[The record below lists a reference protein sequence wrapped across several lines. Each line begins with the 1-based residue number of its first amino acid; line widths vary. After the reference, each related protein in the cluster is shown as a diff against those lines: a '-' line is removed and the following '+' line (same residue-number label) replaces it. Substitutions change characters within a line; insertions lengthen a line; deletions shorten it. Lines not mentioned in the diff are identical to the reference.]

1 LNQKEKKLYIKQA
14 GLELGFCDVRFA
26 RAQPLNDEFD
36 RFKHWVD
43 NGYNATMKY
52 YGDRLE
58 KRFDVRNI
66 LPDAKTVIVFA
77 YNYFESESQS
87 FNHNIP
93 LCPPLI
99 RKEKDYSALI
109 RGKVSDNFDKLK
121 VYDKDEQDI
130 PLYPPLLRG
139 KEKEFGKISRYSLV
153 KDYHNFLLPKLKA
166 VIKKIEEIESGA
178 MNKEYVDTGPVMEKA
193 WAARAG
199 IGWQGKNGVIISR
212 KNGSWIFLGIII
224 TTAEFEPD
232 RPINDYCGT
241 CTKCIDACPTKAIVE
256 PKVIDAKKCIAYW
269 TTESK
274 ADNDIPDFVS
284 KNLNNWIYGCDIC
297 QEVCPWNKK
306 LEKNDKKNEFRNLLS
321 IQELLNMNDEQF
333 HKSFDGSPIERIKIK
348 GLKRN
353 ANAIARNK

>member
-1 LNQKEKKLYIKQA
+1 MKLNQKEKKLYIKQA

-66 LPDAKTVIVFA
+66 LPEAKTVIVFA
-77 YNYFESESQS
+77 YDYFESESQNKNKS
-87 FNHNIP
+87 
-93 LCPPLI
+93 
-99 RKEKDYSALI
+99 
-109 RGKVSDNFDKLK
+109 
-121 VYDKDEQDI
+121 I
-130 PLYPPLLRG
+130 PLYPPLIRG
-139 KEKEFGKISRYSLV
+139 KEREFGKISRYALV
-153 KDYHNFLLPKLKA
+153 KDYHNLLLAKLK
-166 VIKKIEEIESGA
+166 VVSTKINEIEPGTN
-178 MNKEYVDTGPVMEKA
+178 NKEYVDTGPVMEKA

-224 TTAEFEPD
+224 STAEFEPD
-232 RPINDYCGT
+232 KPINDYCGT

-256 PKVIDAKKCIAYW
+256 PRVIDAKKCIAYW

-274 ADNDIPDFVS
+274 AETVIPDNISENF
-284 KNLNNWIYGCDIC
+284 KNWIYGCDIC
-297 QEVCPWNKK
+297 QEVCPWNLK
-306 LEKNDKKNEFRNLLS
+306 LEENDKKTEFRNLIS
-321 IQELLNMNDEQF
+321 IQDLLSMNDEQF
-333 HKSFDGSPIERIKIK
+333 HKYFNGSPIERIKIT